1 MKENIEFVAALEIV
15 GNGCPIHDGGVY
27 YMMEQ
32 FASLDEVKK
41 YAIENINEKHVM
53 ELLSVST
60 EDVYTIEY
68 VPESHMYIGII
79 LKKNNE
85 IIARAIE
92 DEDINLVWRSID
104 GDN

>member
-1 MKENIEFVAALEIV
+1 MKENIEFIAALEIF
-15 GNGCPIHDGGVY
+15 GNGCPVHDGGVY

-32 FASLDEVKK
+32 FTTLEEVKK
-41 YAIENINEKHVM
+41 YAIENINEKHIM
-53 ELLSVST
+53 ELLSVLT
-60 EDVYTIEY
+60 EDIYTIDYIED
-68 VPESHMYIGII
+68 SHTYAGIVI
-79 LKKNNE
+79 KKNNE